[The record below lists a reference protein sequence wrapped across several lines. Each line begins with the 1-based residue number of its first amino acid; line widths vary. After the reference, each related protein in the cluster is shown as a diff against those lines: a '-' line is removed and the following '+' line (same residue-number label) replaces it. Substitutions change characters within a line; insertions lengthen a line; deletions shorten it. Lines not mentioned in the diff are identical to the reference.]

1 MCNYL
6 TTDKTMKQTYF
17 APSTVVVKLNTENSL
32 MLTVSVDPN
41 TSVSVD
47 PNTSVGGSG
56 DTGPG
61 QLTRGGGWSSEN
73 WSDAEMDEE

>member
-1 MCNYL
+1 
-6 TTDKTMKQTYF
+6 
-17 APSTVVVKLNTENSL
+17 
-32 MLTVSVDPN
+32 MLT
-41 TSVSVD
+41 VSVD

>member
-1 MCNYL
+1 MFNNL
-6 TTDKTMKQTYF
+6 KTEKTMKQTYF

-32 MLTVSVDPN
+32 MLT
-41 TSVSVD
+41 VSVD

>member
-1 MCNYL
+1 MFNYL
-6 TTDKTMKQTYF
+6 KTEKTMKQTYF

-32 MLTVSVDPN
+32 MLT
-41 TSVSVD
+41 VSVD

>member
-41 TSVSVD
+41 TSV
-47 PNTSVGGSG
+47 GGSG

-61 QLTRGGGWSSEN
+61 QLTRGGGWGSEN